1 MTSILF
7 QYLQAGDKFFSMK
20 KMESVLD
27 KQDAD
32 LLKDPENFERM
43 PEMYE
48 TDEGSDSEV
57 F

>member
-1 MTSILF
+1 
-7 QYLQAGDKFFSMK
+7 MK